1 MGFEFFL
8 TAILT
13 LQSVFIWSLAN
24 DLHIYKNMKKQQN
37 YHLYLNVLEIENET
51 VSKVTKKKKPL
62 NLNLAEPSEVKSLAF
77 LFSLC

>member
-1 MGFEFFL
+1 MFINGKNMGFEFFL

-37 YHLYLNVLEIENET
+37 YHLYPNVLEIEN
-51 VSKVTKKKKPL
+51 
-62 NLNLAEPSEVKSLAF
+62 
-77 LFSLC
+77 